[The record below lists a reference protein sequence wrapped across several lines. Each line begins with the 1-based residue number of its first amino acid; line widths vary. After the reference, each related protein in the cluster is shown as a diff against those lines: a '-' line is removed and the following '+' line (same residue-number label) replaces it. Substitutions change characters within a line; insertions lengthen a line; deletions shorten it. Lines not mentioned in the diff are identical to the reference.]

1 MDLTDNKSNEEEQH
15 QGLLNGR
22 SNRRTIYGY
31 PEMQHNENQ
40 LHKLCLNENDAG
52 SIRVPSISFCKKNG
66 IKNGELNDDCYVKLC
81 LVIV

>member
-40 LHKLCLNENDAG
+40 LHKLCVNENDAG
-52 SIRVPSISFCKKNG
+52 SIRVTSISFCKKTG
-66 IKNGELNDDCYVKLC
+66 LRMVSWMM
-81 LVIV
+81 IVMSNYALS

>member
-15 QGLLNGR
+15 QGLLSGR

-52 SIRVPSISFCKKNG
+52 SIRVPSISFCKKTG
-66 IKNGELNDDCYVKLC
+66 LRMVS
-81 LVIV
+81 

>member
-1 MDLTDNKSNEEEQH
+1 
-15 QGLLNGR
+15 
-22 SNRRTIYGY
+22 
-31 PEMQHNENQ
+31 MQHNENQ